1 MYAPLDDA
9 TASILSKNAE
19 ATGWVVTSSDILPS
33 ADGDDDASLLSGA
46 WLQNDPCSEKQHVTI
61 GQLAANETDRGDCV
75 FATKETTQE
84 LFYRDMHCERVS
96 SENGE
101 PLMPTKFLPQCM
113 VVLIRLPSARALFE
127 HMAAIERPL
136 LDPVRFNVTYATTTA
151 AQPDYETVAVNV
163 AFSMMLQDQYNADL
177 VGQEFL
183 GRLASVEQ
191 AVSQKKDQVKLFERQ
206 YEGLSY
212 AVMKNR
218 QPDLDAFKARLE
230 KLKTELETLELE
242 LDTLRSEAAASSCVP
257 SLKHTCGRTPAA
269 APNPWIAD
277 NNRPCMGKETLEAVP
292 GAYCARWGSPVRARD
307 STRPAMRGLR

>member
-33 ADGDDDASLLSGA
+33 SRGYPDTQLIEGA
-46 WLQNDPCSEKQHVTI
+46 WLQSDPCSEKQHVTI
-61 GQLAANETDRGDCV
+61 GQLASNETDRGDCV

-84 LFYRDMHCERVS
+84 LFYRYMHCERVS
-96 SENGE
+96 SETGE
-101 PLMPTKFLPQCM
+101 TLMPTKFLPQCM
-113 VVLIRLPSARALFE
+113 VILVSLPSARDLFE
-127 HMAAIERPL
+127 FMASEGRPL

-163 AFSMMLQDQYNADL
+163 AFSTMLQDQYNADL

-191 AVSQKKDQVKLFERQ
+191 AVSQKKDQVKLFERT
-206 YEGLSY
+206 YEGLSF
-212 AVMKNR
+212 AVVN
-218 QPDLDAFKARLE
+218 QNDLDAFEARLE
-230 KLKTELETLELE
+230 KLKTELVTLELE
-242 LDTLRSEAAASSCVP
+242 LDTLRSEAAESSCTP
-257 SLKHTCGRTPAA
+257 SLEHTCGRTPAA

-277 NNRPCMGKETLEAVP
+277 NDRPCMGKETLEAIP